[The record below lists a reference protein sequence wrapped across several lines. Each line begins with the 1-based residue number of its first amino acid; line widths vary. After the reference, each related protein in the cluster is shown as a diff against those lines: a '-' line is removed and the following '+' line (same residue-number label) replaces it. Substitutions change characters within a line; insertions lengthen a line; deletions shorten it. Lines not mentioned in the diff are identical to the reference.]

1 MKLKMC
7 SVAIALSA
15 LFAQPFNRAYPIG
28 VSRTNRR
35 IATLMVH
42 TSPLDQAGTG
52 DAGGMNIYVCEA
64 AQNMAAMGVEV
75 DIFTRRTNTEVADI
89 VEVSPGVRVIQLNVG
104 PISGVT
110 KEQLPTFI
118 PALAEEF
125 KKALVA
131 THYDVIHSHYW
142 ISGKVAMPV
151 AKELNIPLVHTMHTM
166 ARVKNLNLAEGEMPE
181 PMIRVQGETQVVA
194 AADSLIANTDAEAAS
209 LVSLYEACPDNVSV
223 VSPGVN
229 LKVFTAGAGKAAA
242 REFVGLPR
250 DAHIITFVG
259 RIQPHKGPEV
269 LIRAVAEM
277 VQHSPHLRAK
287 LVTNIIGGASGANQ
301 SEVER
306 LKELTSW
313 LGIDDVVRFAPPVA
327 RQDLPQWYR
336 AADLICVPSY
346 SESFGLVALEAQACG
361 TPVVATAVGG
371 LRTAVAD
378 GISGVL
384 VDGHDP
390 RAWSSVLARLIQEPQ
405 RRVLLSM
412 GAVEHASHFGW
423 DATSRGT
430 LDIYDRVLSARSD
443 AQKNIG

>member
-1 MKLKMC
+1 M
-7 SVAIALSA
+7 A
-15 LFAQPFNRAYPIG
+15 FT
-28 VSRTNRR
+28 SRRV
-35 IATLMVH
+35 ATLMVH

-52 DAGGMNIYVCEA
+52 DAGGMNIYVVEA
-64 AQNMAAMGVEV
+64 AQNMAAMGVQV
-75 DIFTRRTNTEVADI
+75 DIFTRRTNTDIADV

-104 PISGVT
+104 PVSGVT
-110 KEQLPTFI
+110 KEQLPKLI
-118 PALAEEF
+118 PELS
-125 KKALVA
+125 VA
-131 THYDVIHSHYW
+131 FAQAMSHDHYDVIHSHYW

-151 AKELNIPLVHTMHTM
+151 AKELGIPLVHTMHTM
-166 ARVKNLNLAEGEMPE
+166 ARVKNLNLAEGETPE

-194 AADSLIANTDAEAAS
+194 AADALVANTDAEAAS
-209 LVSLYEACPDNVSV
+209 LVSLYEACPDNVLV

-229 LKVFTAGAGKAAA
+229 LKVFTPGSGRAAA
-242 REFVGLPR
+242 REVVGLDK

-269 LIRAVAEM
+269 LIRAIAEM
-277 VQHSPHLRAK
+277 VSHSPHLRQK
-287 LVTNIIGGASGANQ
+287 LITNIIGGASGANQ

-306 LKELTSW
+306 LKELVSW
-313 LGIDDVVRFAPPVA
+313 LGIADVVRFAPPVP
-327 RQDLPQWYR
+327 REDLPQWYR
-336 AADLICVPSY
+336 ASDLVCVPSY

-390 RAWSSVLARLIQEPQ
+390 RAWSSVLARLLQEPQ

-430 LDIYDRVLSARSD
+430 LDIYDRVLSARTEQ
-443 AQKNIG
+443 AKNIG